1 MTGVDDDPQ
10 LALTVA
16 AVWRQARAS
25 CPHPDLL
32 ASWLHGGVAGGAA
45 RFLAFHVEESRCPA
59 CNAVVDDLRAR
70 DGGEAVDAG
79 EAAARDRL
87 LRSTLTAVRQ
97 ARRRPES

>member
-16 AVWRQARAS
+16 AVWRLARAS

-32 ASWLHGGVAGGAA
+32 ASWLHGVVDDGAR
-45 RFLAFHVEESRCPA
+45 RFLDFHLGASACPA

-70 DGGEAVDAG
+70 EARASQPVDDD
-79 EAAARDRL
+79 ARDRC
-87 LRSTLTAVRQ
+87 LRSTLAAVRS
-97 ARRRPES
+97 ARR

>member
-1 MTGVDDDPQ
+1 MTGANDDPQ

-32 ASWLHGGVAGGAA
+32 ASWLHGGVDGGAR
-45 RFLAFHVEESRCPA
+45 RFVDFHLGESCCPT

-70 DGGEAVDAG
+70 DARAVRPADDDAR
-79 EAAARDRL
+79 ARCL
-87 LRSTLTAVRQ
+87 HSTLAAVRS
-97 ARRRPES
+97 ARR

>member
-1 MTGVDDDPQ
+1 MSGVDDDPQ

-45 RFLAFHVEESRCPA
+45 RFVAFHLEESRCPA

-70 DGGEAVDAG
+70 ERGAAVDAG
-79 EAAARDRL
+79 DAAARDRA
-87 LRSTLTAVRQ
+87 LRSTMAAVRQ
-97 ARRRPES
+97 ARRPRES

>member
-1 MTGVDDDPQ
+1 MSGGDDDPD

-32 ASWLHGGVAGGAA
+32 ASWLHGGLDGGLDGGAR
-45 RFLAFHVEESRCPA
+45 RFLDFHLGVSACPA

-70 DGGEAVDAG
+70 DARAG
-79 EAAARDRL
+79 DPANDDARDRC
-87 LRSTLTAVRQ
+87 LRSTLAAVRS
-97 ARRRPES
+97 ARR

>member
-32 ASWLHGGVAGGAA
+32 ASWLHGGVEGGVDGGAR
-45 RFLAFHVEESRCPA
+45 RFLDFHLGVSACPA

-70 DGGEAVDAG
+70 DASAG
-79 EAAARDRL
+79 RPADDDARDRC
-87 LRSTLTAVRQ
+87 LRSTLAAVRS
-97 ARRRPES
+97 ARR